1 MLENDLVDKLK
12 PGDRVQASGVFKVVH
27 KGTSGDFRSILVAT
41 GVTSLLADKEKPSM
55 SEVDLK
61 NIRKLAKD

>member
-1 MLENDLVDKLK
+1 
-12 PGDRVQASGVFKVVH
+12 VFKVVH
-27 KGTSGDFRSILVAT
+27 KGASGDFRSILVAT